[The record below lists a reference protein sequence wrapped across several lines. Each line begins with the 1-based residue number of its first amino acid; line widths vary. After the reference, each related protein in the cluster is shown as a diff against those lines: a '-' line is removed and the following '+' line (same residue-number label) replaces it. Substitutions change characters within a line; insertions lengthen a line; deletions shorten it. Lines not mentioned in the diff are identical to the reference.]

1 MSVNGVT
8 GSKGAADLYGTYN
21 TSAKTA
27 EKTENKKEENT
38 NNGGVVYEPSSN
50 RLLHSR
56 QVKNLMLTW

>member
-27 EKTENKKEENT
+27 EKTENKKEENRYRSHIRT
-38 NNGGVVYEPSSN
+38 F
-50 RLLHSR
+50 
-56 QVKNLMLTW
+56 